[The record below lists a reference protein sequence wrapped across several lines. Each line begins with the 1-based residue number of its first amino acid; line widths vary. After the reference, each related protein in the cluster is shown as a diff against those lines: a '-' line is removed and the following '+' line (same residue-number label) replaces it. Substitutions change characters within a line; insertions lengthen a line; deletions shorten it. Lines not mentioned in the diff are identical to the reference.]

1 MRRLVPLA
9 AVAVALGAPWVWTS
23 PYSLKLFTLF
33 ALYVLLATGM
43 NIVWGVAGQISLG
56 QSALYAIG
64 AYTSGLLVVK
74 LGVAVP
80 LAVLAAMVMGGVAA
94 LVVSIPALR
103 VRGFYLGM
111 VTLGFG
117 MLVQTLMTEWSS
129 LTGGVQGLENI
140 PSPTLRSLTVA
151 GWPVRLTAYYYV
163 SAALAA
169 LGIVVAR
176 NLMRSYWGRAM
187 AAVRESEIAA
197 SAQGVF
203 VGKTKVA
210 AFGVA
215 GVYTALAGALYAH
228 LTAYV
233 SPEVFGVDTAVL
245 IMIMPLVGGLG
256 TLAGPVLGAAVF
268 LALPELLQV
277 LWQYN
282 LLIYGLILVASFTLF
297 PQGIVGSLR
306 RWRRDAL
313 RPADVAGGPPGA
325 PAFAPRADGAA
336 RPLVAS
342 GVGMHFGGLMA
353 LAGVDLEL
361 RPGRIQALIGP
372 NGSGKSTL
380 VNVLTRVYQPTS
392 GTVTL
397 AGDNVDRLR
406 TDQVARAG
414 LARTFQNLRLFG
426 ELSVMDNVLIGAHP
440 RFWAP
445 LWACLLATPAAGA
458 EEVRE
463 RARAAALLTQ
473 FCRPEQIDARASD
486 LPYGSQ
492 KLIELA
498 RAVAKSP
505 RVLLLDEPAAGLS
518 AEEIEV
524 LRGVIRDCAASG
536 VAVLVIEHNMDFV
549 MAMSDTITVLN
560 QGRKICEGKPR
571 MVQTDAR
578 VIEAYLGTRK
588 VIADAPAH

>member
-1 MRRLVPLA
+1 MARLAALA
-9 AVAVALGAPWVWTS
+9 AVALALAAPWIWTS
-23 PYSLKLFTLF
+23 PYSLKLFTQF
-33 ALYVLLATGM
+33 AIYVLLATGM

-74 LGVAVP
+74 LGVPVP
-80 LAVLAAMVMGGVAA
+80 VAALAAMVMGGVVA

-117 MLVQTLMTEWSS
+117 MLVQTLMTEWAS

-151 GWPVRLTAYYYV
+151 GLPVRLTAYYYV
-163 SAALAA
+163 SIVLAA

-176 NLMRSYWGRAM
+176 NLLRSYWGRAM

-203 VGKTKVA
+203 VGKMKVA
-210 AFGVA
+210 AFAVA

-233 SPEVFGVDTAVL
+233 SPEVFGVDMAVL

-256 TLAGPVLGAAVF
+256 TLAGPVLGAGVF
-268 LALPELLQV
+268 LALPELLQA

-282 LLIYGLILVASFTLF
+282 LLIYGLILIASFTLF

-306 RWRRDAL
+306 RWRRAAPRPAAVPAGPRDEPVITPRAAGDAL
-313 RPADVAGGPPGA
+313 
-325 PAFAPRADGAA
+325 
-336 RPLVAS
+336 PLVAS
-342 GVGMHFGGLMA
+342 GIGMHFGGLLA
-353 LAGVDLEL
+353 LGDVDLAL
-361 RPGRIQALIGP
+361 RPGHIQALIGP
-372 NGSGKSTL
+372 NGSGKSTF

-392 GTVTL
+392 GTVRL
-397 AGDNVDRLR
+397 AGTNVDRLR

-426 ELSVMDNVLIGAHP
+426 ELSVIDNVLIGAHP
-440 RFWAP
+440 RFRLP
-445 LWACLLATPAAGA
+445 LWACLLATPGVAA
-458 EEVRE
+458 EEARE
-463 RARAAALLTQ
+463 RGRAAALLTT
-473 FCRPEQIDARASD
+473 FCRPEQIDAHASD

-518 AEEIEV
+518 SEEIEV
-524 LRGVIRDCAASG
+524 LRAVIRDCAAAG
-536 VAVLVIEHNMDFV
+536 VAVLVIEHNMEFV
-549 MAMSDTITVLN
+549 MAISDTITVLD
-560 QGRKICEGKPR
+560 QGRKICEGAPR
-571 MVQTDAR
+571 VVQTDER
-578 VIEAYLGTRK
+578 VIEAYLGTGK
-588 VIADAPAH
+588 AVADAAAH